1 MKLAVVGTGYV
12 GLVSG
17 VGLAWAGHNVTC
29 VDLRQEV
36 VERILRADP
45 PIHEEG
51 LQPLLRQTVLEGRL
65 QATTQLAKALE
76 EAELALIA
84 VGTPSLDGRIDLAQ
98 IREACRA
105 IGRHIRDG
113 SQRISVV
120 VKSTVVP
127 GTTDTVVRGELEN
140 SVGRKH
146 AAGAFGLGMN
156 PEFLREGQA
165 IDDFLQPDRIVL
177 GADDA
182 MTLDRLRQLYAFWK
196 VDKVETNSRTAEMIK
211 YANNSLLALQISAIN
226 ELANVAFSAGNIDFN
241 HVVQGVTSD
250 KRWSPIQPD
259 GSRVRPGILHYLIP
273 GCGFGGS
280 CFPKDVEAMRSFA
293 RDNGI
298 EPRVLQA
305 VLDVNH
311 DQPGRVARMLA
322 QHLGNLA
329 GRRVLVL
336 GLTFKPGTDDLRFSV
351 ARPVMK
357 CLIDAGALVWA
368 HDPLSLRMAA
378 QEWHDAP
385 FLPVDDWRTVLPE
398 VDAVVLVTAWPEY
411 LELADKLPRG
421 WPHVVLDARSV
432 LRAENFP
439 TGQYLSF
446 QGRRGSGDRA
456 GSSD

>member
-36 VERILRADP
+36 VDRILKADP

-51 LQPLLRQTVLEGRL
+51 LEPLLRQTVSEGRL
-65 QATTQLAKALE
+65 HATTALGKALAD
-76 EAELALIA
+76 AELVLVA
-84 VGTPSLDGRIDLAQ
+84 VGTPSVDGRIDLAQ
-98 IREACRA
+98 IRAACRA
-105 IGRHIRDG
+105 IGGQIRER
-113 SQRISVV
+113 SRPISVV

-127 GTTDTVVRGELEN
+127 GTTDTVVRGELEEAI
-140 SVGRKH
+140 GRKH
-146 AAGAFGLGMN
+146 TSLAFGLGMN

-165 IDDFLQPDRIVL
+165 IADFLKPDRIVL

-226 ELANVAFSAGNIDFN
+226 ELANVAFSAGRIDFGQ
-241 HVVQGVTSD
+241 VVAGVASD
-250 KRWSPIQPD
+250 KRWSPIQAD
-259 GSRVRPGILHYLIP
+259 GSRVRPGILQYLIP

-293 RDNGI
+293 RDHGVT
-298 EPRVLQA
+298 PRVLQA

-311 DQPGRVARMLA
+311 DQPGRVARMLE
-322 QHLGNLA
+322 QHLGSLA

-336 GLTFKPGTDDLRFSV
+336 GLTFKPGTDDLRLSV
-351 ARPVMK
+351 ARPV
-357 CLIDAGALVWA
+357 LRSLNDAGADVWA
-368 HDPLSLRMAA
+368 HDPQSLAMAA
-378 QEWHDAP
+378 REWSEAAFAPADRWRDA
-385 FLPVDDWRTVLPE
+385 LAE
-398 VDAVVLVTAWPEY
+398 MDAVVLVTAWPEY
-411 LELADKLPRG
+411 LELADLLPRG
-421 WPHVVLDARSV
+421 WSGVVLDARSA
-432 LRAENFP
+432 LKAENFA
-439 TGQYLSF
+439 TAQYLSF
-446 QGRRGSGDRA
+446 QGRLVS
-456 GSSD
+456 

>member
-17 VGLAWAGHNVTC
+17 VGLAWAGHSVTC

-36 VERILRADP
+36 VDRILRADP

-51 LQPLLRQTVLEGRL
+51 LEPLLRQTVSEGRL
-65 QATTQLAKALE
+65 HATTQLGKAVAD
-76 EAELALIA
+76 AELVLIA

-98 IREACRA
+98 IRAACRA
-105 IGRHIRDG
+105 IGEQIRNH
-113 SQRISVV
+113 SQPVSVV

-127 GTTDTVVRGELEN
+127 GTTDTVVRGELED

-146 AAGAFGLGMN
+146 LAGAFGLGMN

-165 IDDFLQPDRIVL
+165 IEDFLKPDRIVL

-182 MTLDRLRQLYAFWK
+182 ITLDRLRQLYAFWK

-241 HVVQGVTSD
+241 HVVQGVTFD

-293 RDNGI
+293 RETGI
-298 EPRVLQA
+298 EPRLLQA
-305 VLDVNH
+305 VLDVNQ
-311 DQPGRVARMLA
+311 DQPGRVHRMLE
-322 QHLGNLA
+322 QHLGALA

-336 GLTFKPGTDDLRFSV
+336 GLTFKPGTDDLRLSV
-351 ARPVMK
+351 ARPVLK
-357 CLIDAGALVWA
+357 SLVDAGARVWA
-368 HDPLSLRMAA
+368 HDPQSLAMAA
-378 QEWHDAP
+378 QEWAEVP
-385 FLPVDDWRTVLPE
+385 FTPVDDWPNVLPE
-398 VDAVVLVTAWPEY
+398 ADAVVLVTAWPEY
-411 LELADKLPRG
+411 FELADKLPRG
-421 WPHVVLDARSV
+421 WSGVVLDARSA
-432 LRAENFP
+432 LRADAFP
-439 TGQYLSF
+439 NSQYLSF
-446 QGRRGSGDRA
+446 QGRPLSRDRER
-456 GSSD
+456 SSE